1 MIIFTQPAGTGITL
15 PATATLEANTIGIL
29 NKCLTARQ
37 TEDKVYTCRE
47 ASFQEENERRKT

>member
-15 PATATLEANTIGIL
+15 PATLEANTIGIL
-29 NKCLTARQ
+29 NKCLTAGQ